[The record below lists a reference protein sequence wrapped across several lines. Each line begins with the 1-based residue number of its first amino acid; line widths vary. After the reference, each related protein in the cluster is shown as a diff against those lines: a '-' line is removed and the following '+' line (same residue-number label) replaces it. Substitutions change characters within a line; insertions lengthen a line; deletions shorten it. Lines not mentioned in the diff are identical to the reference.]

1 MENINELRSNLLSIS
16 NKLFKKGLLENQNI
30 NDINTKINESAE
42 NDLFEYALY
51 FLKISLLNSKES
63 LIIKE
68 LEKIYSLAQD
78 TLIDDD
84 FYNQIC
90 NTILSSINRNSLPII
105 VDRYFASLNPVNK
118 LRLYVP
124 IFLKDT
130 IMIDLYSLY
139 ATIKENYQNHI
150 HASEIAIFDDKL
162 EIEVYSYK
170 INSNNELIIEEFIN
184 ENGETK
190 CLHSTIDTD
199 LDLCFEDF
207 NEEIKIETPEFAFL
221 YAIEGNC
228 ASDFIKAMDLK
239 DIVNFKK
246 FNRIKIIRKDIKEEK
261 KNGLQKIS

>member
-1 MENINELRSNLLSIS
+1 MENINELRSCLLSIS

-30 NDINTKINESAE
+30 NDINTKINESDE

-68 LEKIYSLAQD
+68 LEKIYSLAQE

-105 VDRYFASLNPVNK
+105 VDKYFTSSKSVNK
-118 LRLYVP
+118 LKLYVP
-124 IFLKDT
+124 VFLKDT
-130 IMIDLYSLY
+130 IMINLYSLY
-139 ATIKENYQNHI
+139 ATIKENCHHHI
-150 HASEIAIFDDKL
+150 HASEVAIFEDKL
-162 EIEVYSYK
+162 EIEVYVYK
-170 INSNNELIIEEFIN
+170 INSNNKLIIEEYITQ
-184 ENGETK
+184 NGETK
-190 CLHSTIDTD
+190 CLHSTIESN

-207 NEEIKIETPEFAFL
+207 NQRIKIETPEFAFL

-239 DIVNFKK
+239 DIVNFKR
-246 FNRIKIIRKDIKEEK
+246 FNRIKIIRKDMKEEK